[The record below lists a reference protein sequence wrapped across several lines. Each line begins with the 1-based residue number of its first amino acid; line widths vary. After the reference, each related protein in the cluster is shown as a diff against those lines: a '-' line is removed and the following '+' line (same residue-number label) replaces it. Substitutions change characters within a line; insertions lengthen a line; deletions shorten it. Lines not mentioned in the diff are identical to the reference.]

1 MCKGVAMDD
10 EKDSAEIELSRHL
23 NASIGAVFDALTDPD
38 RFGRWWGPHGYGAT
52 ASLDRR
58 PGGPIEIVMRAPDG
72 TDSPIVGTYTELSE
86 PSHIAMALTAS
97 GPDGVPM
104 IGAEISIDLAQ
115 DPDGTAITVWASG
128 RALSPAGRAGV
139 AGMREGWTESLERL
153 EQLLEEARGSTLKM
167 RHETA

>member
-1 MCKGVAMDD
+1 
-10 EKDSAEIELSRHL
+10 
-23 NASIGAVFDALTDPD
+23 
-38 RFGRWWGPHGYGAT
+38 
-52 ASLDRR
+52 
-58 PGGPIEIVMRAPDG
+58 
-72 TDSPIVGTYTELSE
+72 
-86 PSHIAMALTAS
+86 MALTAS